1 MYEILSLFSVLYP
14 HLSTTTV
21 RQFSRVVLGLLAMTG
36 RVSMRN
42 ISRWTSAGGS
52 YRTVQRFFN
61 TVIPWGTVY
70 WVFFRTYLLD
80 RESTYILA
88 GDETIVSK
96 SGQSTYGLSPTYGLS
111 RFFSSGHGK
120 TIPSL
125 AFFGLSLVS
134 VKERRC
140 YPMIM
145 EQIVRGDTCSPGPP
159 ETSQPRDTT
168 QTPVPKRKRGR
179 PKGSRNRNKTEVELS
194 DTLKQIQ
201 TLMKALLK
209 RIDALIPLCYLVLD
223 GYFGHNNAL
232 QMTKQCGLELIS
244 KLRVNTVSLYFPA
257 TGFPYAGRGRPR
269 LYGQRFNPQH
279 IDPKWRIS
287 RQTHAN
293 ITTEVYQAKLHHKK
307 FPDPLNV
314 VCILKTHLP
323 TEKKS
328 HVLLFSSDL
337 ALDAETL
344 IDSYALRFQIEFNF
358 RDAKQYWGLEDFM
371 NVNKTP
377 VNNAA
382 NLSMFMVN
390 VSAKLLA
397 PLRLEHSECS
407 VLDLKAG
414 YRGMK
419 YLQETLKMLPQKPEP
434 IVIDQIAERLG
445 SIGAI
450 HYTSPQIR
458 PG

>member
-1 MYEILSLFSVLYP
+1 MYDILSVFSVLYP
-14 HLSTTTV
+14 HLSTTSV

-36 RVSMRN
+36 RVTMLN
-42 ISRWTSAGGS
+42 MSRWTSEGGS

-61 TVIPWGTVY
+61 TLIPWGSVY
-70 WVFFRTYLLD
+70 WVFFTTYLLD
-80 RESTYILA
+80 RESAYILA

-96 SGQSTYGLSPTYGLS
+96 SGQSTYGLS

-120 TIPSL
+120 TIPGL
-125 AFFGLSLVS
+125 AFLGLSLVS
-134 VKERRC
+134 VKERRS
-140 YPMIM
+140 YPMLM
-145 EQIVRGDTCSPGPP
+145 EQIVRSDTRSPSPP
-159 ETSQPRDTT
+159 ASESPEETQ
-168 QTPVPKRKRGR
+168 QPVPRRSRGR
-179 PKGSRNRNKTEVELS
+179 PKGSRNRNKTQVQLS
-194 DTLKQIQ
+194 ETLKHLQ
-201 TLMKALLK
+201 TMIKALLR
-209 RIDALIPLCYLVLD
+209 RIDDLIPVRYLVLD

-232 QMTKQCGLELIS
+232 QMTKACGLHLIS
-244 KLRVNTVSLYFPA
+244 KLRVNTALYFSSRE
-257 TGFPYAGRGRPR
+257 TPYAGRGRPR
-269 LYGQRFNPQH
+269 LYGQRFNPQQ

-287 RQTHAN
+287 TQTHGN
-293 ITTEVYQAKLHHKK
+293 ITTEVYQAQLRHKK

-314 VCILKTHLP
+314 VCILKTHLR

-344 IDSYALRFQIEFNF
+344 IDYYALRFQIEFNF
-358 RDAKQYWGLEDFM
+358 RDAKQFWGLEDFM

-397 PLRLEHSECS
+397 PLRLEHTELS
-407 VLDLKAG
+407 VLDLKAR

-419 YLQETLKMLPQKPEP
+419 YLRETLKILPQKPEP
-434 IVIDQIAERLG
+434 IVIHQIAECLG
-445 SIGAI
+445 VIGAI
-450 HYTSPQIR
+450 HHTPAQLNTS
-458 PG
+458 

>member
-1 MYEILSLFSVLYP
+1 MYDILSLFSVLYP
-14 HLSTTTV
+14 HLSTTSV

-36 RVSMRN
+36 QVSMLN
-42 ISRWTSAGGS
+42 ISRWTSEGGS

-61 TVIPWGTVY
+61 TLIPWGTVY

-88 GDETIVSK
+88 GDETTVSK
-96 SGQSTYGLSPTYGLS
+96 SGQSTYGLS
-111 RFFSSGHGK
+111 RFFSSVYGK

-125 AFFGLSLVS
+125 AFLSLSLVS

-159 ETSQPRDTT
+159 EASQPRDTT

-179 PKGSRNRNKTEVELS
+179 PKGSRNRNKMEVELS

-201 TLMKALLK
+201 TLIKALLK
-209 RIDALIPLCYLVLD
+209 RIDDLIPVRYLVLD
-223 GYFGHNNAL
+223 GYFGHNPAL
-232 QMTKQCGLELIS
+232 QMTQQCGLALIS
-244 KLRVNTVSLYFPA
+244 KLRINTALYFPS
-257 TGFPYAGRGRPR
+257 TLPSAGRGRPR
-269 LYGQRFNPQH
+269 LYGQRFNPQQ
-279 IDPKWRIS
+279 IDAKYRVS
-287 RQTHAN
+287 TQTQGN
-293 ITTEVYQAKLHHKK
+293 ITTEVYQVSKLRHKK
-307 FPDPLNV
+307 FPEPLNV
-314 VCILKTHLP
+314 VCILKTHLL

-337 ALDAETL
+337 ALEAEKM
-344 IDSYALRFQIEFNF
+344 IDYYRLRFQIEFNF

-407 VLDLKAG
+407 VLDLKAS

-419 YLQETLKMLPQKPEP
+419 YLRETLKILPQKPDP

-450 HYTSPQIR
+450 HHTPSQLNTS
-458 PG
+458 

>member
-1 MYEILSLFSVLYP
+1 MYDILSLLSVLYP
-14 HLSTTTV
+14 HLSTTSV

-36 RVSMRN
+36 QVSMRN
-42 ISRWTSAGGS
+42 ISRWTSEGGS

-61 TVIPWGTVY
+61 TLIPWGTVY
-70 WVFFRTYLLD
+70 WVFFSTYLLD
-80 RESTYILA
+80 RESAYILA

-96 SGQSTYGLSPTYGLS
+96 SGQSTYGLS
-111 RFFSSGHGK
+111 RFFSSVYGK
-120 TIPSL
+120 TIPGL
-125 AFFGLSLVS
+125 AFLGLSLVS
-134 VKERRC
+134 VKERRS
-140 YPMIM
+140 YPMLM
-145 EQIVRGDTCSPGPP
+145 EQIVRSDTRSPSPP
-159 ETSQPRDTT
+159 ASESPEETQ
-168 QTPVPKRKRGR
+168 QPVPRRNRGR
-179 PKGSRNRNKTEVELS
+179 PKGSQNRNKTEVRLS
-194 DTLKQIQ
+194 DTLKHLQ
-201 TLMKALLK
+201 TLIKALLR
-209 RIDALIPLCYLVLD
+209 RIDDLIPVRYLVLD

-244 KLRVNTVSLYFPA
+244 KLRVNTALYFPS
-257 TGFPYAGRGRPR
+257 TMPYAGRGRPR
-269 LYGQRFNPQH
+269 LYGQRFNPQQ

-287 RQTHAN
+287 TETHGN
-293 ITTEVYQAKLHHKK
+293 ITTEVYQAQLRHKK

-314 VCILKTHLP
+314 VCILKTQLM
-323 TEKKS
+323 TQRKS
-328 HVLLFSSDL
+328 HVLLFTSDL

-397 PLRLEHSECS
+397 PLRLEHTELS
-407 VLDLKAG
+407 VLDLKAR
-414 YRGMK
+414 YRGLK
-419 YLQETLKMLPQKPEP
+419 YLRETLKILPQKPDT
-434 IVIDQIAERLG
+434 IVIDNLAEHLG
-445 SIGAI
+445 AIGAI

>member
-1 MYEILSLFSVLYP
+1 MYDILSLLSVLYP
-14 HLSTTTV
+14 HLSTTSV

-36 RVSMRN
+36 RVTMLN
-42 ISRWTSAGGS
+42 MSRWTSEGGS

-61 TVIPWGTVY
+61 TVMPWGTLY
-70 WVFFRTYLLD
+70 WVFFSTYLLD
-80 RESTYILA
+80 REGFPYILA

-96 SGQSTYGLSPTYGLS
+96 SGSSTYGLS

-145 EQIVRGDTCSPGPP
+145 EQIVRGDTCNPGPP
-159 ETSQPRDTT
+159 ETSQPHDTT
-168 QTPVPKRKRGR
+168 QTPLPKRKRGR
-179 PKGSRNRNKTEVELS
+179 PKGSQNRNKTEVELS

-209 RIDALIPLCYLVLD
+209 RIDALIPLRYLVLD

-232 QMTKQCGLELIS
+232 QMTQQCGLELIS
-244 KLRVNTVSLYFPA
+244 KLRVNTALYLPP
-257 TGFPYAGRGRPR
+257 TEPYTGRGRPC
-269 LYGQRFNPQH
+269 LYGERFDPQQ
-279 IDPKWRIS
+279 IDPKYRVS
-287 RQTHAN
+287 LQTQGN
-293 ITTEVYQAKLHHKK
+293 ITTEVYQAQLRHKE
-307 FPDPLNV
+307 FPEPLNV
-314 VCILKTHLP
+314 VCILKTHLR
-323 TEKKS
+323 THRKS

-337 ALDAETL
+337 TLDAETL
-344 IDSYALRFQIEFNF
+344 MDYYSLRFQLEFNF

-397 PLRLEHSECS
+397 PLRLEHPEASI
-407 VLDLKAG
+407 LDLKAR
-414 YRGMK
+414 YRGLK
-419 YLQETLKMLPQKPEP
+419 YLRETLKILPQKPDT
-434 IVIDQIAERLG
+434 IVIDNLAEHLG
-445 SIGAI
+445 AIGAI

>member
-1 MYEILSLFSVLYP
+1 MYDILSVFSVLYP
-14 HLSTTTV
+14 HLSTTSV

-36 RVSMRN
+36 RVTMLN
-42 ISRWTSAGGS
+42 MSRWTSEGGS
-52 YRTVQRFFN
+52 YRTIQRFFN
-61 TVIPWGTVY
+61 TLIPWGSVY
-70 WVFFRTYLLD
+70 WVFFTTYLLD
-80 RESTYILA
+80 RESAYILA

-96 SGQSTYGLSPTYGLS
+96 SGQSTYGLS

-159 ETSQPRDTT
+159 ETSHPRDTT

-201 TLMKALLK
+201 TLIKALLK
-209 RIDALIPLCYLVLD
+209 RIDALIPLRYLVLD

-232 QMTKQCGLELIS
+232 QMTQQCGLELIS
-244 KLRVNTVSLYFPA
+244 KLRVNTALYLPPTEPY
-257 TGFPYAGRGRPR
+257 TGPGRPR
-269 LYGQRFNPQH
+269 LYGQRFNPQQ
-279 IDPKWRIS
+279 IDAKYRVS
-287 RQTHAN
+287 TQTHEN
-293 ITTEVYQAKLHHKK
+293 ITTQVYQAQLRHKT

-314 VCILKTHLP
+314 VCILKTHLR
-323 TEKKS
+323 TQRNS
-328 HVLLFSSDL
+328 HVLLLSSDL
-337 ALDAETL
+337 TLDAETL
-344 IDSYALRFQIEFNF
+344 IEYYSLRFQIEFNF
-358 RDAKQYWGLEDFM
+358 REAKQFFGLEDFM

-390 VSAKLLA
+390 VSAKLLEPA
-397 PLRLEHSECS
+397 RVELPEAS
-407 VLDLKAG
+407 VLDLKAH
-414 YRGMK
+414 YRGLK
-419 YLQETLKMLPQKPEP
+419 YVRETLKILPQKPDP
-434 IVIDQIAERLG
+434 IVIQQITEHLG
-445 SIGAI
+445 AIGAI
-450 HYTSPQIR
+450 HQMPTQPNA
-458 PG
+458 P

>member
-1 MYEILSLFSVLYP
+1 MYDILSVFSVLYP
-14 HLSTTTV
+14 HLSMTSL
-21 RQFSRVVLGLLAMTG
+21 RQFSRVVFALLAMTG
-36 RVSMRN
+36 RVSMLN
-42 ISRWTSAGGS
+42 ISRWTSEGGS
-52 YRTVQRFFN
+52 YRTIQRFFN
-61 TVIPWGTVY
+61 TVIPWGSVY

-80 RESTYILA
+80 RESAYILA

-96 SGQSTYGLSPTYGLS
+96 SGQSTYGLG
-111 RFFSSGHGK
+111 RFFSSVSGK

-125 AFFGLSLVS
+125 AFFGVSLVS

-145 EQIVRGDTCSPGPP
+145 EQIVRGDTDSRSSPASEDRDETQPP
-159 ETSQPRDTT
+159 APQRT
-168 QTPVPKRKRGR
+168 RGR

-201 TLMKALLK
+201 TLIKALLK
-209 RIDALIPLCYLVLD
+209 RIDALIPVRYLVLD
-223 GYFGHNNAL
+223 GYFGHNTAL
-232 QMTKQCGLELIS
+232 QMTQQCGLHLIS
-244 KLRVNTVSLYFPA
+244 KLRVNTALYFPS
-257 TGFPYAGRGRPR
+257 TLPYAGRGRPR
-269 LYGQRFNPQH
+269 LYGQRFNPQQ
-279 IDPKWRIS
+279 IDTKYRVSI
-287 RQTHAN
+287 QTQGN
-293 ITTEVYQAKLHHKK
+293 ITTEVYQVSKLRHKK

-314 VCILKTHLP
+314 VCILKTHLL

-328 HVLLFSSDL
+328 YVFLFSSDL
-337 ALDAETL
+337 ALDAETM
-344 IDSYALRFQIEFNF
+344 IDYYRLRFQIEFNF

-397 PLRLEHSECS
+397 PLRLEHSEGS
-407 VLDLKAG
+407 VLDLKAR
-414 YRGMK
+414 YRGMT
-419 YLQETLKMLPQKPEP
+419 YLRETLKILPQKPDP
-434 IVIDQIAERLG
+434 IVIDEIAERLG

-450 HYTSPQIR
+450 HHTPFQLNTS
-458 PG
+458 